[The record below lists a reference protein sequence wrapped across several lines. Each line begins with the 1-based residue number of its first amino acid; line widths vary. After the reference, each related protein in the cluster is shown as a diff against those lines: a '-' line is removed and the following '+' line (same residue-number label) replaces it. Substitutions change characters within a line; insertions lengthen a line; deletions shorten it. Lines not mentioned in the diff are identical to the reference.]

1 MSIGSQSQRGGDGSG
16 QVPRGFGI
24 GRGAGAESFAQRREA
39 AQRRL
44 LSSARQVELV
54 DSAVR
59 ALDEQLADYRVADP
73 DGTLHATARAL
84 LAVAYGAEAYDVAF
98 APAHGRVA
106 IRVRRS
112 DFGLEATIVDLAAD
126 DLGRGAHPRDPDDVP
141 PRLG

>member
-1 MSIGSQSQRGGDGSG
+1 MSIGSEGTRRSEGHA
-16 QVPRGFGI
+16 PRGYGV

-54 DSAVR
+54 DSALR

-73 DGTLHATARAL
+73 DGTLRTTARAL
-84 LAVAYGAEAYDVAF
+84 LAVAYGTEAYDVAF

-112 DFGLEATIVDLAAD
+112 DFGLEAAIVDLTTDGHA
-126 DLGRGAHPRDPDDVP
+126 GGSRP
-141 PRLG
+141 

>member
-1 MSIGSQSQRGGDGSG
+1 MSIGSESPRSGDASG
-16 QVPRGFGI
+16 HMPRAFGV

-54 DSAVR
+54 DSALR
-59 ALDEQLADYRVADP
+59 ALDEQLADYRVDDP

-84 LAVAYGAEAYDVAF
+84 LAVAYGAEVYDVAF

-112 DFGLEATIVDLAAD
+112 DFGLEAAIVDLATD
-126 DLGRGAHPRDPDDVP
+126 DYVGGARTPDPRTIPPHLG
-141 PRLG
+141 

>member
-1 MSIGSQSQRGGDGSG
+1 MSIGSESPRRGDASG
-16 QVPRGFGI
+16 QVPRGYGV
-24 GRGAGAESFAQRREA
+24 GRGAGAESFAQRRET

-54 DSAVR
+54 DSALR

-73 DGTLHATARAL
+73 DGTLRATARAL
-84 LAVAYGAEAYDVAF
+84 LAVAYGTEAYDVAF

-112 DFGLEATIVDLAAD
+112 DFGLEAAIVDLTTD
-126 DLGRGAHPRDPDDVP
+126 DHAGGSRPRDARTTRPH
-141 PRLG
+141 LG